1 MEVKTKHFQLDSEL
15 TLHPHTKSFLTVLN
29 SLLCLTKLDN
39 ELIEC
44 RLIFQVDP
52 ELYQRIET
60 ERLFNLTPEMRSPLE
75 AFEFLPEP
83 DIKLETSLKP
93 DWLSHLTEH
102 AANVDEAATY
112 ILNLTQ
118 EQPDSPLLST
128 ENWLLL
134 SAKQPQ
140 ESGERGYRTL
150 WDYISPTL
158 VAQAATS
165 DSNDAISDAL
175 LTFFQDWTGGNL
187 SAMTEKATSQ
197 MLEASTNFLKK
208 LDDFNLDKLV
218 QELEAAFK
226 ATPINKSI
234 FEQIAN
240 FFTADDWTYTKIKG
254 EPTLHLA
261 FQGKNGTWTCY
272 AKAREEE
279 QQVVFYSICP
289 VTVPKTK
296 RRALGEFIA
305 RANYGMIIGN
315 FELDFTD
322 GEIRYKTSIDVEGST
337 LTFAL
342 LKRLVYTNVMMMDEY
357 LPGITA
363 VIKGEASPEDAI
375 AQIEAPTGE
384 SQK

>member
-1 MEVKTKHFQLDSEL
+1 MEVKTEHYQLNKEVTLNKPSNSPL
-15 TLHPHTKSFLTVLN
+15 TVTNPLVFLTQLN
-29 SLLCLTKLDN
+29 N

-44 RLIFQVDP
+44 RLTFQVNP

-75 AFEFLPEP
+75 ALEFLPEP
-83 DIKLETSLKP
+83 DIKLETTLKP

-128 ENWLLL
+128 DNWLLL

-158 VAQAATS
+158 LAQAATS

-175 LTFFQDWTGGNL
+175 ITFFQDWTGGNL

-240 FFTADDWTYTKIKG
+240 FFTADDWTYTKIQG

-289 VTVPKTK
+289 IKAPKTK

-322 GEIRYKTSIDVEGST
+322 GEIRYKTSVDVEGST

-342 LKRLVYTNVMMMDEY
+342 IKRLVYTNIMMMDEY
-357 LPGITA
+357 LPGITS
-363 VIKGEASPEDAI
+363 VIKGDASPEDAI
-375 AQIEAPTGE
+375 AQIET
-384 SQK
+384 QTD

>member
-1 MEVKTKHFQLDSEL
+1 MEVKTEHFQLDSEL

-83 DIKLETSLKP
+83 EIKLETSLKP
-93 DWLSHLTEH
+93 DWLSQLTEH

-112 ILNLTQ
+112 ILNLSQ

-158 VAQAATS
+158 LAQAATS

-240 FFTADDWTYTKIKG
+240 FFTADDWTYTKIQG
-254 EPTLHLA
+254 EPTLHVA

-272 AKAREEE
+272 ANAREEE

-289 VTVPKTK
+289 IKVPKTK
-296 RRALGEFIA
+296 RRTLGEFIA

-315 FELDFTD
+315 FELDFVD

-342 LKRLVYTNVMMMDEY
+342 IKRLVYTNVMMMDEY

-363 VIKGEASPEDAI
+363 VTKGDASPEEAI
-375 AQIEAPTGE
+375 AQIEPTFRT
-384 SQK
+384 S